1 MTREKAETIMAEYL
15 SRKDIPKDIKEAM
28 LVSIKDMHAMVEI
41 EDIVRLRK

>member
-15 SRKDIPKDIKEAM
+15 SRKDIPKDIK
-28 LVSIKDMHAMVEI
+28 DMHAMVEI